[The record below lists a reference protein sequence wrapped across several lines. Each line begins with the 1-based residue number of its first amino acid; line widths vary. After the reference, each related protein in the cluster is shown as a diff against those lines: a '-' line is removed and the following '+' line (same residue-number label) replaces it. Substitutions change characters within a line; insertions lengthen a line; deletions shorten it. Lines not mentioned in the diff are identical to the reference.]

1 MSSAE
6 SHKNMTNK
14 DLYISII
21 IPCFNEEQ
29 VISHTYERVHKTMQS
44 FEHRGHEFIFIN
56 DGSRD
61 KTLELLRGIAKN
73 DTNVK
78 ILSFSRNFGHQPA
91 VTAGVNAC
99 TGDVAIII
107 DADLQDPPELFPE
120 MVKIHLEQNA
130 NVVYGLR
137 GERKGETFFKR
148 ISAKYFYKLINFLSD
163 TPLPVDTGD
172 FRLIDKHVI
181 EAFKSLPEQNKYIR
195 GLISWIGFKQV
206 PIIYVREE
214 RFAGET
220 KYPLS
225 KMIKFASTS
234 LLYFSKKPLKLA
246 LSLGLVSVL
255 VGIGLAIW
263 VITGLLYR
271 PDSLVPGWAS
281 TIIALIFFGGI
292 QLLTIGVLGE
302 YLGNMFEEIKNRPE
316 YIVHEKI
323 NF

>member
-1 MSSAE
+1 MPE
-6 SHKNMTNK
+6 QHN
-14 DLYISII
+14 LFISII

-29 VISHTYERVHKTMQS
+29 VIRHTYQRVTQAMNS
-44 FEHRGHEFIFIN
+44 FTHGGYELVFIN

-61 KTLELLRGIAKN
+61 STLLILKELAQN
-73 DTNVK
+73 DIHVK
-78 ILSFSRNFGHQPA
+78 ILGFSRNFGHQPA
-91 VTAGVNAC
+91 VTAGIQAC

-107 DADLQDPPELFPE
+107 DADLQDPPELFPA
-120 MVKIHLEQNA
+120 MVQKHIDEKA
-130 NVVYGLR
+130 NVVYGMR
-137 GERKGETFFKR
+137 EKRKGETFFKKITAR
-148 ISAKYFYKLINFLSD
+148 AFYRTINFLSD

-181 EAFKSLPEQNKYIR
+181 EAFKSLPEKNKYIR
-195 GLISWIGFKQV
+195 GLITWVGFKQV
-206 PIIYVREE
+206 PIMYVREE

-246 LSLGLVSVL
+246 LGLGSLSIL
-255 VGIGLAIW
+255 VGILLAIW
-263 VITGLLYR
+263 VISGLIYR
-271 PDSLVPGWAS
+271 PNTIVPGWSS
-281 TIIALIFFGGI
+281 TVIAVIFFGGV

-316 YIVHEKI
+316 YIIHEKI
-323 NF
+323 NFTNLP

>member
-1 MSSAE
+1 MQEAQ
-6 SHKNMTNK
+6 N
-14 DLYISII
+14 LFISII

-29 VISHTYERVHKTMQS
+29 VISHTYERVSQTMQS
-44 FEHRGHEFIFIN
+44 FQHRGYELIFIN

-61 KTLELLRGIAKN
+61 KTLEILRVIAQK

-91 VTAGVNAC
+91 VTAGINIC
-99 TGDVAIII
+99 DGDVAIII
-107 DADLQDPPELFPE
+107 DGDLQDPPELFPE
-120 MVKIHLEQNA
+120 MIKIHLEQNA

-137 GERKGETFFKR
+137 GERKGETFFKKL
-148 ISAKYFYKLINFLSD
+148 SAKYFYKTINFLSD
-163 TPLPVDTGD
+163 TKLPVDTGD

-181 EAFKSLPEQNKYIR
+181 EAFKSLPEKNKYIR

-206 PIIYVREE
+206 PITYVRDE

-225 KMIKFASTS
+225 KMIKFATTS

-246 LSLGLVSVL
+246 LTVGLVSIF
-255 VGIGLAIW
+255 VGIGLAVW
-263 VITGLLYR
+263 VLTGLLYR
-271 PDSLVPGWAS
+271 SNSIVPGWAS

>member
-1 MSSAE
+1 MQEAQ
-6 SHKNMTNK
+6 N
-14 DLYISII
+14 LFISII

-29 VISHTYERVHKTMQS
+29 VIKYTYERVDKAMKSLTY
-44 FEHRGHEFIFIN
+44 RGYELIFIN

-61 KTLELLRGIAKN
+61 KTLEILREIAQR
-73 DTNVK
+73 DSNVK

-91 VTAGVNAC
+91 VTAGINMC
-99 TGDVAIII
+99 IGDVAIII
-107 DADLQDPPELFPE
+107 DGDLQDPPELFSE
-120 MVKIHLEQNA
+120 MVKIHVEQNA

-148 ISAKYFYKLINFLSD
+148 VSAKYFYKTINFLSD

-181 EAFKSLPEQNKYIR
+181 EAFKNLPEKNKYIR

-206 PIIYVREE
+206 PITYVRDE

-246 LSLGLVSVL
+246 LTIGLVSIL
-255 VGIGLAIW
+255 IGIGLAIW
-263 VITGLLYR
+263 VITGLIYR
-271 PDSLVPGWAS
+271 TNSIVPGWAS

>member
-1 MSSAE
+1 MQEAQ
-6 SHKNMTNK
+6 N
-14 DLYISII
+14 LFISII

-29 VISHTYERVHKTMQS
+29 VISHTYERVDKTMQR
-44 FEHRGHEFIFIN
+44 FKHGGYELIFIN

-61 KTLELLRGIAKN
+61 KTLEILRGISQK
-73 DTNVK
+73 DSHVK

-91 VTAGVNAC
+91 VTAGINIC
-99 TGDVAIII
+99 KGDIAIII

-120 MVKIHLEQNA
+120 MVKIYLEQNA

-148 ISAKYFYKLINFLSD
+148 VSAKYFYKTINFLSD

-181 EAFKSLPEQNKYIR
+181 EAFKSLPEKNKYIR

-206 PIIYVREE
+206 PVVYVREE

-246 LSLGLVSVL
+246 LTIGLISIII
-255 VGIGLAIW
+255 GIGLAIW
-263 VITGLLYR
+263 VLTGLVYR
-271 PDSLVPGWAS
+271 TNSIVPGWAS

-316 YIVHEKI
+316 YIIHEKI

>member
-1 MSSAE
+1 MQEAQ
-6 SHKNMTNK
+6 N
-14 DLYISII
+14 LFISII

-29 VISHTYERVHKTMQS
+29 VIKHTYERVDKAMKSLT
-44 FEHRGHEFIFIN
+44 HRGYELIFIN

-61 KTLELLRGIAKN
+61 KTLEILREIAQK
-73 DTNVK
+73 DSNVK

-91 VTAGVNAC
+91 VTAGINTCV
-99 TGDVAIII
+99 GDVAIII
-107 DADLQDPPELFPE
+107 DGDLQDPPELFSE
-120 MVKIHLEQNA
+120 MVKIHVEQNA

-148 ISAKYFYKLINFLSD
+148 VSAKYFYKIINFLSD

-181 EAFKSLPEQNKYIR
+181 EAFKNLPEKNKYIR

-206 PIIYVREE
+206 PITYVRDE

-246 LSLGLVSVL
+246 LTIGLVSIL
-255 VGIGLAIW
+255 IGIGLAIW
-263 VITGLLYR
+263 VITGLIYR
-271 PDSLVPGWAS
+271 TNSIVPGWAS

>member
-1 MSSAE
+1 
-6 SHKNMTNK
+6 MTNK

-29 VISHTYERVHKTMQS
+29 VITHTYERVHKTMQS
-44 FEHRGHEFIFIN
+44 FEHRGYELIFIN

-61 KTLELLRGIAKN
+61 KTLELLRGIAQK
-73 DTNVK
+73 DTHVK

-91 VTAGVNAC
+91 VTAGINAC
-99 TGDVAIII
+99 NGDVAIII
-107 DADLQDPPELFPE
+107 DADLQDPPELFPD
-120 MVKIHLEQNA
+120 MVKIHVEQQA
-130 NVVYGLR
+130 SVVYGLR
-137 GERKGETFFKR
+137 GERKGETFFKKL
-148 ISAKYFYKLINFLSD
+148 SAKYFYKLINFLSD

-181 EAFKSLPEQNKYIR
+181 EAFKSLPEKNKYIR

-206 PIIYVREE
+206 PIVYVREE

-220 KYPLS
+220 KYPFS
-225 KMIKFASTS
+225 KMLKFASTS

-246 LSLGLVSVL
+246 LSVGLVSIF
-255 VGIGLAIW
+255 IGVCLAIW
-263 VITGLLYR
+263 VITGLIYR
-271 PDSLVPGWAS
+271 SNTIVPGWAS

-302 YLGNMFEEIKNRPE
+302 YIGNMFEEIKNRPE

>member
-1 MSSAE
+1 MQEAQ
-6 SHKNMTNK
+6 N
-14 DLYISII
+14 LFISII

-29 VISHTYERVHKTMQS
+29 VISHTYERVDKAMQR
-44 FEHRGHEFIFIN
+44 FKHRGYELIFIN

-61 KTLELLRGIAKN
+61 KTLEILREIAKN
-73 DTNVK
+73 DSNVK

-91 VTAGVNAC
+91 VTAGINMCV
-99 TGDVAIII
+99 GDVAIII
-107 DADLQDPPELFPE
+107 DGDLQDPPELFSE

-148 ISAKYFYKLINFLSD
+148 ISAKYFYKTINFLSD

-181 EAFKSLPEQNKYIR
+181 EAFKNLPEKNKYIR

-206 PIIYVREE
+206 PITYVRDE

-220 KYPLS
+220 KYPIS

-246 LSLGLVSVL
+246 LTIGLVSIL

-263 VITGLLYR
+263 VITGLIYR
-271 PDSLVPGWAS
+271 TNSIVPGWAS

>member
-1 MSSAE
+1 MQEAQ
-6 SHKNMTNK
+6 N
-14 DLYISII
+14 LFISII

-29 VISHTYERVHKTMQS
+29 VISHTYERVDKAMQR
-44 FEHRGHEFIFIN
+44 FTHRGYELIFIN

-61 KTLELLRGIAKN
+61 KTLEILREIAKN
-73 DTNVK
+73 DSNVK

-91 VTAGVNAC
+91 VTAGINMCV
-99 TGDVAIII
+99 GDVAIII
-107 DADLQDPPELFPE
+107 DGDLQDPPELFSE

-148 ISAKYFYKLINFLSD
+148 ISAKYFYKTINFLSD

-181 EAFKSLPEQNKYIR
+181 EAFKNLPEKNKYIR

-206 PIIYVREE
+206 PITYVRDE

-246 LSLGLVSVL
+246 LTIGLVSIL

-263 VITGLLYR
+263 VITGLIYR
-271 PDSLVPGWAS
+271 TNSIVPGWAS

>member
-1 MSSAE
+1 MQEAQ
-6 SHKNMTNK
+6 N
-14 DLYISII
+14 LFISII

-29 VISHTYERVHKTMQS
+29 VISHTYERVDKTIQS
-44 FEHRGHEFIFIN
+44 FKHGGYELIFIN

-61 KTLELLRGIAKN
+61 KTLEILRGISQK
-73 DTNVK
+73 DSHVK

-91 VTAGVNAC
+91 VTAGINIC
-99 TGDVAIII
+99 LGDIAIII

-120 MVKIHLEQNA
+120 MVKIYLEQNA

-137 GERKGETFFKR
+137 KGRKGETFFKR
-148 ISAKYFYKLINFLSD
+148 ISAKYFYKTINFLSD

-181 EAFKSLPEQNKYIR
+181 EAFKSLPEKNKYIR

-206 PIIYVREE
+206 PVLYVREE

-246 LSLGLVSVL
+246 LTIGLISIII
-255 VGIGLAIW
+255 GIGLAIW

-271 PDSLVPGWAS
+271 TNSIVPGWAS

-316 YIVHEKI
+316 YIIHEKI

>member
-1 MSSAE
+1 MQEAQ
-6 SHKNMTNK
+6 N
-14 DLYISII
+14 LFISII

-29 VISHTYERVHKTMQS
+29 VIKYTYERVDKAMKSLTY
-44 FEHRGHEFIFIN
+44 RGYELIFIN

-61 KTLELLRGIAKN
+61 KTLEILREIAQK
-73 DTNVK
+73 DSNVK

-91 VTAGVNAC
+91 VTAGINMC
-99 TGDVAIII
+99 IGDVAIII
-107 DADLQDPPELFPE
+107 DGDLQDPPELFSE
-120 MVKIHLEQNA
+120 MVKIHVEQNA

-148 ISAKYFYKLINFLSD
+148 VSAKYFYKTINFLSD

-181 EAFKSLPEQNKYIR
+181 EAFKNLPEKNKYIR

-206 PIIYVREE
+206 PITYVRDE

-246 LSLGLVSVL
+246 LTIGLVSIL
-255 VGIGLAIW
+255 IGIGLAIW
-263 VITGLLYR
+263 VITGLIYR
-271 PDSLVPGWAS
+271 TNSIVPGWAS

>member
-1 MSSAE
+1 MQEAQ
-6 SHKNMTNK
+6 N
-14 DLYISII
+14 LFISII

-29 VISHTYERVHKTMQS
+29 VISHTYERVNKAMQS
-44 FEHRGHEFIFIN
+44 FTHRGYELIFIN

-61 KTLELLRGIAKN
+61 KTLEILREIAKN
-73 DTNVK
+73 DSNVK

-91 VTAGVNAC
+91 VTAGINMCV
-99 TGDVAIII
+99 GDVAIII
-107 DADLQDPPELFPE
+107 DGDLQDPPELFSE

-148 ISAKYFYKLINFLSD
+148 ISAKYFYKTINFLSD

-181 EAFKSLPEQNKYIR
+181 EAFKNLPEKNKYIR

-206 PIIYVREE
+206 PITYVRDE

-246 LSLGLVSVL
+246 LTIGLVSIL

-263 VITGLLYR
+263 VITGLIYR
-271 PDSLVPGWAS
+271 TNSIVPGWAS

>member
-1 MSSAE
+1 MQEAQ
-6 SHKNMTNK
+6 N
-14 DLYISII
+14 LFISII

-29 VISHTYERVHKTMQS
+29 VISHTYERVDKTMKS
-44 FEHRGHEFIFIN
+44 FKHGGYELIFIN

-61 KTLELLRGIAKN
+61 KTLEILRGISQK
-73 DTNVK
+73 DSHVK

-91 VTAGVNAC
+91 VTAGINIC
-99 TGDVAIII
+99 LGDIAIII

-120 MVKIHLEQNA
+120 MVKIYLEQNA

-137 GERKGETFFKR
+137 KERKGETFFKR
-148 ISAKYFYKLINFLSD
+148 VSAKYFYKTINFLSD

-181 EAFKSLPEQNKYIR
+181 EAFRSLPEKNKYIR

-206 PIIYVREE
+206 PVMYVREE

-246 LSLGLVSVL
+246 LTIGLISIVI
-255 VGIGLAIW
+255 GIGLAIW
-263 VITGLLYR
+263 VLTGLIYR
-271 PDSLVPGWAS
+271 TNSIVPGWAS

-316 YIVHEKI
+316 YIIHEKI

>member
-1 MSSAE
+1 MQE
-6 SHKNMTNK
+6 VQN
-14 DLYISII
+14 LFISII

-29 VISHTYERVHKTMQS
+29 VIKYTYERVDKAMKSLTY
-44 FEHRGHEFIFIN
+44 RGYELIFIN

-61 KTLELLRGIAKN
+61 KTLEILREIAQK
-73 DTNVK
+73 DSNVK

-91 VTAGVNAC
+91 VTAGINMC
-99 TGDVAIII
+99 IGDVAIII
-107 DADLQDPPELFPE
+107 DGDLQDPPELFSE
-120 MVKIHLEQNA
+120 MVKIHVEQNA

-148 ISAKYFYKLINFLSD
+148 ISAKYFYKTINFLSD

-181 EAFKSLPEQNKYIR
+181 EAFKNLPEKNKYIR

-206 PIIYVREE
+206 PITYVRDE

-246 LSLGLVSVL
+246 LTIGLVSIL
-255 VGIGLAIW
+255 IGIGLAIW
-263 VITGLLYR
+263 VITGLIYR
-271 PDSLVPGWAS
+271 TNSIVPGWAS

>member
-1 MSSAE
+1 MQEAQ
-6 SHKNMTNK
+6 N
-14 DLYISII
+14 LFISII

-29 VISHTYERVHKTMQS
+29 VISHTYERVDKAMQR
-44 FEHRGHEFIFIN
+44 FTHRGYELIFIN

-61 KTLELLRGIAKN
+61 KTLEILREIAKN
-73 DTNVK
+73 DSNVK

-91 VTAGVNAC
+91 VTAGINMCV
-99 TGDVAIII
+99 GDVAIII
-107 DADLQDPPELFPE
+107 DGDLQDPPELFSE
-120 MVKIHLEQNA
+120 MVKIHLAQNA

-148 ISAKYFYKLINFLSD
+148 ISAKYFYKTINFLSD

-181 EAFKSLPEQNKYIR
+181 EAFKNLPEKNKYIR

-206 PIIYVREE
+206 PITYVRDE

-246 LSLGLVSVL
+246 LTIGLVSIL

-263 VITGLLYR
+263 VITGLIYR
-271 PDSLVPGWAS
+271 TNSIVPGWAS

>member
-1 MSSAE
+1 MQEAQ
-6 SHKNMTNK
+6 N
-14 DLYISII
+14 LFISII

-29 VISHTYERVHKTMQS
+29 VISHTYERVSKTMQS
-44 FEHRGHEFIFIN
+44 FQHRGYELIFIN

-61 KTLELLRGIAKN
+61 KTLEILRVIAQK

-91 VTAGVNAC
+91 VTAGINIC
-99 TGDVAIII
+99 DGDVAIII
-107 DADLQDPPELFPE
+107 DGDLQDPPELFPE
-120 MVKIHLEQNA
+120 MIKIHLEQNA

-137 GERKGETFFKR
+137 GERKGETFFKKL
-148 ISAKYFYKLINFLSD
+148 SAKYFYKTINFLSD
-163 TPLPVDTGD
+163 TKLPVDTGD

-181 EAFKSLPEQNKYIR
+181 EAFKSLPEKNKYIR

-206 PIIYVREE
+206 PITYVRDE

-225 KMIKFASTS
+225 KMIKFATTS

-246 LSLGLVSVL
+246 LTVGLVSIF
-255 VGIGLAIW
+255 VGIGLAVW
-263 VITGLLYR
+263 VLTGLLYR
-271 PDSLVPGWAS
+271 SNSMVPGWAS

>member
-1 MSSAE
+1 
-6 SHKNMTNK
+6 
-14 DLYISII
+14 
-21 IPCFNEEQ
+21 
-29 VISHTYERVHKTMQS
+29 
-44 FEHRGHEFIFIN
+44 
-56 DGSRD
+56 
-61 KTLELLRGIAKN
+61 
-73 DTNVK
+73 
-78 ILSFSRNFGHQPA
+78 
-91 VTAGVNAC
+91 
-99 TGDVAIII
+99 
-107 DADLQDPPELFPE
+107 
-120 MVKIHLEQNA
+120 
-130 NVVYGLR
+130 
-137 GERKGETFFKR
+137 
-148 ISAKYFYKLINFLSD
+148 LSD

-181 EAFKSLPEQNKYIR
+181 EAFKNLPEKNKYIR

-206 PIIYVREE
+206 PITYVRDE

-246 LSLGLVSVL
+246 LTIGLISIL
-255 VGIGLAIW
+255 IGIGLAVW
-263 VITGLLYR
+263 VITGLIYR
-271 PDSLVPGWAS
+271 TNSIVPGWAS